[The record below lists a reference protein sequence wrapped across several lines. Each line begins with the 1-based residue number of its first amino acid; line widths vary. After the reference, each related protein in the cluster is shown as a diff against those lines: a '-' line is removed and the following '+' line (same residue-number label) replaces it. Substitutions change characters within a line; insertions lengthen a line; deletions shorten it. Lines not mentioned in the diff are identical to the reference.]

1 MTAPAKVIR
10 DKATKQRYSKRLNG
24 RRRTLAIRNKRLRP
38 NNSMSDVAIVSELKL
53 FHGAMGVVM
62 VAEKMRY
69 EIMRGEYQSDSGVY
83 VKGNPGFTPS
93 GLMSSEYYKAPACSL

>member
-1 MTAPAKVIR
+1 MQNGWDVSPPFPAIMTAPAKVIR

-53 FHGAMGVVM
+53 FHGAMGVG
-62 VAEKMRY
+62 AGPR
-69 EIMRGEYQSDSGVY
+69 R
-83 VKGNPGFTPS
+83 TPMPS
-93 GLMSSEYYKAPACSL
+93 IPYIGARLEPSELLS